1 MYGCAIL
8 STLGAWV
15 LGLVLDANIGFSP
28 LGFLEL
34 RILLPVLA
42 MGSTCSTESIG
53 TANGLKYAVT

>member
-1 MYGCAIL
+1 MYVCAIL

-34 RILLPVLA
+34 RILMPVLA
-42 MGSTCSTESIG
+42 MGLNLLYRIKR
-53 TANGLKYAVT
+53 NR